1 MSLKSTQF
9 SLRTKNGGSQDV
21 MSVMSVMS
29 VMAVMSAA
37 NLLNNSVRCC
47 EL

>member
-9 SLRTKNGGSQDV
+9 SLRTKDGGSQDV
-21 MSVMSVMS
+21 MSVMS
-29 VMAVMSAA
+29 VMSAA